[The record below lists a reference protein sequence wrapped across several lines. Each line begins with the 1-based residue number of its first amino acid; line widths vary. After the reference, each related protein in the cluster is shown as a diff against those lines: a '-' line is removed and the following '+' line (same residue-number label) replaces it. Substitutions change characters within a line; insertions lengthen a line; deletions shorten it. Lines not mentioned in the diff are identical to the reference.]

1 MATIYTLYNICSI
14 YELQKVGKIK
24 KNAIFSKKSARKFW
38 WIKKLPYI
46 CIVKRKQPDD
56 KTEWWI
62 HLRARIRASHARHR
76 GSNPLST
83 TKKPLITQRF
93 FLFYTFAIVRY
104 ISSYPATI
112 RSTVS
117 PSRKIAR
124 ERSLNLR

>member
-83 TKKPLITQRF
+83 TKKNR
-93 FLFYTFAIVRY
+93 
-104 ISSYPATI
+104 
-112 RSTVS
+112 
-117 PSRKIAR
+117 
-124 ERSLNLR
+124 